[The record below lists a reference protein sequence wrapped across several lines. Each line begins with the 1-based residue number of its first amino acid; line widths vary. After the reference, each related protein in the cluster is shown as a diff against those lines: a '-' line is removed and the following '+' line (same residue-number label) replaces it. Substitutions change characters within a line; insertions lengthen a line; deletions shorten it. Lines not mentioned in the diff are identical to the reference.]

1 MHKLVWS
8 LLLVPLIGLGAGCA
22 PKKPAPPPPSVVA
35 AQPLQRRI
43 NDWDEYVGR
52 FEATNTV
59 DVRPRVSGYVQ
70 RVDFKD
76 GQIVHRGQLLF
87 QIDPRPYQAV
97 LQQAQ
102 GQEGRAAATLA
113 DAKVEL
119 NRSRALL
126 AAKATSQQ
134 DVDTRAA
141 AEQQGEADLRAAQA
155 TVATA
160 QLNVSFTRVIAS
172 IDGRASDSRAQP
184 GNLVT
189 QDVTVMTT
197 IVALDPIRFAF
208 QAPED
213 LLLKYQRSNV
223 RDGAGGA
230 PVQIRLQDER
240 AYSWNGRIAF
250 VDNAVDTGSG
260 TIRAYAVAPNHAL
273 FLKPG
278 MFGHMR
284 LMSSQP
290 HAAVLVPDQ
299 AIVTDMTRQLVDVVT
314 PGGVV
319 AQRPV
324 ELGALVDGLRVVRSG
339 LAPTDRVIISGLQRA
354 RPGDKVTVIAGQIAP
369 LPGVAAGPSDL
380 GPPAGSATFAQ

>member
-1 MHKLVWS
+1 
-8 LLLVPLIGLGAGCA
+8 
-22 PKKPAPPPPSVVA
+22 VA
-35 AQPLQRRI
+35 AQPLQRQI
-43 NDWDEYVGR
+43 NDWDDYVGR

-59 DVRPRVSGYVQ
+59 QVRPRVSGYVEK
-70 RVDFKD
+70 VGFKD
-76 GQIVHRGQLLF
+76 GQIVRRGQVLF

-102 GQEGRAAATLA
+102 GQAGRAAATLA
-113 DAKVEL
+113 EAKVEL

-134 DVDTRAA
+134 DVDTRVA
-141 AEQQGEADLRAAQA
+141 AEQQAEADLKAAQA
-155 TVATA
+155 SVGAA
-160 QLNVSFTRVIAS
+160 ALNLGFTRVVAS
-172 IDGRASDSRAQP
+172 IDGRVSDSRAQP
-184 GNLVT
+184 GALVT
-189 QDVTVMTT
+189 QDATVMTD

-213 LLLKYQRSNV
+213 LLLKYQRTNAQ
-223 RDGAGGA
+223 DGAGGA

-250 VDNAVDTGSG
+250 VDNAIDPGSG
-260 TIRAYAVAPNHAL
+260 TIRAYALTPNHAL

-284 LMSSQP
+284 LQSSQP
-290 HAAVLVPDQ
+290 HVVLLVPDQ
-299 AIVTDMTRQLVDVVT
+299 AVVTDMTRQLLDVVT

-324 ELGALVDGLRVVRSG
+324 QLGALVEGLRVVRSG
-339 LAPTDRVIISGLQRA
+339 LQPSDRVIISGLQRA
-354 RPGDKVTVIAGQIAP
+354 HPGDKVTVIAGRIAP
-369 LPGVAAGPSDL
+369 QPGSATEPDL
-380 GPPAGSATFAQ
+380 GPAAGSATFAP

>member
-1 MHKLVWS
+1 MRKLVWS

-22 PKKPAPPPPSVVA
+22 PKKPPPPPPSVVA
-35 AQPLQRRI
+35 AQPLQRQI
-43 NDWDEYVGR
+43 DDWDDYVGR

-59 DVRPRVSGYVQ
+59 EVRPRVSGYVEK
-70 RVDFKD
+70 VAFKD
-76 GQIVHRGQLLF
+76 GQIVRRGQLLF

-102 GQEGRAAATLA
+102 GQEARAAATLA

-119 NRSRALL
+119 TRSRALL

-134 DVDTRAA
+134 DVDTRVAA
-141 AEQQGEADLRAAQA
+141 QQQAEADLKAAQA

-160 QLNVSFTRVIAS
+160 ALNLGFTRVIAS
-172 IDGRASDSRAQP
+172 IDGRVSDSRAQP
-184 GNLVT
+184 GALVS
-189 QDVTVMTT
+189 QDTTVMTD

-213 LLLKYQRSNV
+213 LLLKYQRTNAQ
-223 RDGAGGA
+223 DGAGGA

-240 AYSWNGRIAF
+240 AYGWNGRIAF
-250 VDNAVDTGSG
+250 VDNAIDPGSG
-260 TIRAYAVAPNHAL
+260 TIRAYALTPNHAL

-284 LMSSQP
+284 LQSSQP
-290 HAAVLVPDQ
+290 HAVLLVPDQ
-299 AIVTDMTRQLVDVVT
+299 AVVTDMTRQLLDVVT

-324 ELGALVDGLRVVRSG
+324 QLGALVEGLRVVRSG
-339 LAPTDRVIISGLQRA
+339 LQPSDRVIISGLQRA
-354 RPGDKVTVIAGQIAP
+354 HPGDKVTVVAGQITP
-369 LPGVAAGPSDL
+369 QAGSATEPDL
-380 GPPAGSATFAQ
+380 GPAAGSATFAQ

>member
-1 MHKLVWS
+1 MRKHVGS
-8 LLLVPLIGLGAGCA
+8 LLLVLLAGLGAGCA
-22 PKKPAPPPPSVVA
+22 KTKPPPPAPSVVA
-35 AQPLQRRI
+35 AQPLQRQI

-70 RVDFKD
+70 KVDFTD

-97 LQQAQ
+97 VQQAE
-102 GQEGRAAATLA
+102 GQEARASATLA

-134 DVDTRAA
+134 DVDTRVA
-141 AEQQGEADLRAAQA
+141 AEQQAEADLKAAQA

-160 QLNVSFTRVIAS
+160 QLNLGFTRVIAS

-213 LLLKYQRSNV
+213 LLLKYQRSNAQG
-223 RDGAGGA
+223 GAGGA

-284 LMSSQP
+284 LMSSQA
-290 HAAVLVPDQ
+290 HAALLVPDE
-299 AIVTDMTRQLVDVVT
+299 AVVTDMTRQLLDVVT
-314 PGGVV
+314 PSGVV

-339 LAPTDRVIISGLQRA
+339 LQPTDRVIVSGLQRA
-354 RPGDKVTVIAGQIAP
+354 HPGDRVTVIAGRISAQPDA
-369 LPGVAAGPSDL
+369 AAGPSDL